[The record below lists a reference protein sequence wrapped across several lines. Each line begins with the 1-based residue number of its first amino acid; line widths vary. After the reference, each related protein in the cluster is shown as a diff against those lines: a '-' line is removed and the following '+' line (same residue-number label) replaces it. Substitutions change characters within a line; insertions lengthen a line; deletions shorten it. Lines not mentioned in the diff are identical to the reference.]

1 MSLLSRG
8 KKLSVNISGIKKC
21 GSTGN
26 HSRGETKSNGTGWPL
41 GVVRAKAVGLYRVD
55 EPCVK
60 ADPRHL
66 THWLKQF
73 ILQEVI
79 DLGGVIHILVLLVS

>member
-1 MSLLSRG
+1 MSTLSRG
-8 KKLSVNISGIKKC
+8 QKLNVNISRIKIS
-21 GSTGN
+21 GPTGN

-60 ADPRHL
+60 ADPRHR